1 MIPADADPSAIVT
14 FSTGDFATGDRV
26 ASLRDMIG
34 RRFLRIDI
42 EPLPD
47 RPFHV
52 EAALRTL
59 PGLHMLST
67 YTLGLRMQ
75 RTKELT
81 TDGND
86 CLYLAVMSAGV
97 GIIRRG
103 DQEITLEHGDATL
116 LSATE
121 PLSILCPAM
130 SRSVLISVPA
140 TVLALLVADIGNA
153 IMRPIPRG
161 TGALKLLA
169 AYVGFLKHELTLESP
184 ELKRQAAS
192 HIHDLVALAV
202 GPTSE
207 TAETAQDHG
216 VRAARLRAIKSDTV
230 ENLSRPDLS
239 IATAAARHGV
249 TPRYVRKLFES
260 EGTTFSEFV
269 LSQRLA
275 RAHRLLTEPRL
286 SEQPISAIA
295 FECGFGD
302 LSYFNRSFRKV
313 YNASPSDIRAPIK
326 VDCE

>member
-1 MIPADADPSAIVT
+1 MTPADADPSAIVT
-14 FSTGDFATGDRV
+14 FSTGDFAVGDRV
-26 ASLRDMIG
+26 ASVRDMIG
-34 RRFLRIDI
+34 REFLRIDI

-52 EAALRTL
+52 EGTLRTL
-59 PGLHMLST
+59 PGVRMLST

-81 TDGND
+81 ADGND
-86 CLYLAVMSAGV
+86 CLYLAVMSVGV
-97 GIIRRG
+97 GIVKRN

-116 LSATE
+116 LSAAE
-121 PLSILCPAM
+121 PLSLLCPAM
-130 SRSVLISVPA
+130 SRSVLISVPSA
-140 TVLALLVADIGNA
+140 ALALLVADIGNA

-161 TGALKLLA
+161 TEALKLLA

-192 HIHDLVALAV
+192 HIYDLVALAV
-202 GPTSE
+202 GPTNE
-207 TAETAQDHG
+207 TAEAAQDHG
-216 VRAARLRAIKSDTV
+216 VRAARLRAIKSDTI

-275 RAHRLLTEPRL
+275 RAHRLLTDQRL

-313 YNASPSDIRAPIK
+313 YNASPSDVRAPIK
-326 VDCE
+326 VDCA